1 MFTKFI
7 AAAAQE
13 LQNLLPTLTRYTP
26 RLEQLGQAMLSCWGK
41 NGKILLAGNGG
52 SMADAMHFAE
62 ELTIRFH
69 KNRRALAAVALSDVT
84 ALTCAGNDFGYDVVF
99 SRQIEAL
106 GNAGDI
112 LVVFSTSGN
121 SKTILAALE
130 AGKSREMLTC
140 AFLGRGGGA
149 AAGRADIELIVDSDS
164 SARIQE
170 IHQVLF
176 HIICQWV
183 DEQFPTIKL

>member
-121 SKTILAALE
+121 SKTILARWRQASPE
-130 AGKSREMLTC
+130 KC
-140 AFLGRGGGA
+140 
-149 AAGRADIELIVDSDS
+149 
-164 SARIQE
+164 
-170 IHQVLF
+170 
-176 HIICQWV
+176 
-183 DEQFPTIKL
+183 